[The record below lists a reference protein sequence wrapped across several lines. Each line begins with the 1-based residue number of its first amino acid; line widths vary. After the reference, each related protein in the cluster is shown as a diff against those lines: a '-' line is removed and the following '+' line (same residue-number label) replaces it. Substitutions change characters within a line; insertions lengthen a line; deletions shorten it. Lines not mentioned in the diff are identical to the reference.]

1 MEFIVR
7 QGEIITGQIQRISIN
22 KEWLNLGGISEIP
35 DEISVILT
43 DGKNEKTVKLTKEND
58 FKLTID
64 AESPLCSYTIKEIE
78 VPGFEHKE
86 TNVKY
91 RFVFRDSKTG
101 EEKKTVYLNT
111 INAEGKAETKEISI
125 EELNKLISSG
135 NYRIERPLNND
146 KIDKVGKGTIILED
160 GVIVVPHGID
170 VSTVM
175 SVQLINEKL
184 PETPPEEPEE
194 PEEPK
199 EEKPDK
205 PDKPKEEEPKE
216 EKPEDKEEKQ
226 EEAKEEVLQLLFYN
240 PFSYF

>member
-1 MEFIVR
+1 M
-7 QGEIITGQIQRISIN
+7 
-22 KEWLNLGGISEIP
+22 
-35 DEISVILT
+35 
-43 DGKNEKTVKLTKEND
+43 
-58 FKLTID
+58 TID

-101 EEKKTVYLNT
+101 EEKETVYLNT
-111 INAEGKAETKEISI
+111 INSEGKAETKEISI

-199 EEKPDK
+199 EEKP
-205 PDKPKEEEPKE
+205 
-216 EKPEDKEEKQ
+216 EDKEEKQ
-226 EEAKEEVLQLLFYN
+226 EEAKEEKQEEVKEQEIKEIETVGSPKETHGNPKTGVEGIGGMFALMASSLAGLFVTRKRKN
-240 PFSYF
+240 K